1 MNWYQMG
8 LWKEEV
14 QKGYRL
20 NQHLLAEG
28 EKPDTRP
35 WGGRFD
41 KPFKFKL
48 EIEGPDDSHE
58 GVQTYYK
65 R

>member
-1 MNWYQMG
+1 MRYDQM
-8 LWKEEV
+8 EMFPPEV
-14 QKGYRL
+14 RTGYRL
-20 NQHLLAEG
+20 NQHLLEKG

-41 KPFKFKL
+41 KPFKFEVK
-48 EIEGPDDSHE
+48 IDRPDDSHE
-58 GVQTYYK
+58 GVHTYY